1 MTANA
6 GGSFIGGTQQD
17 ADFMTKLEYI
27 IVEGQQCV
35 NESPLNSPS
44 AVSASSPDP
53 KKAHH
58 KAKASSI
65 RKKKY
70 PKRSKDS
77 KKSVK
82 NKTPGV
88 SLLPFEMLCSM
99 YHIEQTE
106 HRREQYQQV
115 RDTNKLL
122 RYWMYEEWCK
132 LNDKAVVPEK
142 FKTWSKNF
150 EYEEGKQGVGN
161 ITYRD
166 ISAYADLTLDEYQSL
181 TSTGKAAGEKA
192 SKIRSGEADQ
202 QQSKYRKSVQQKSP
216 LVEDVLEGDY

>member
-1 MTANA
+1 MTADA
-6 GGSFIGGTQQD
+6 GGTQD

-58 KAKASSI
+58 KAKTSLK
-65 RKKKY
+65 KKKY

-77 KKSVK
+77 KKSIK
-82 NKTPGV
+82 NKTPGA

-106 HRREQYQQV
+106 RRREQFQEV
-115 RDTNKLL
+115 PDRNKLL

-132 LNDKAVVPEK
+132 LNDKAVDPEK
-142 FKTWSKNF
+142 FKTWSNNF
-150 EYEEGKQGVGN
+150 EYEEGKQGVRN
-161 ITYRD
+161 ITYKD
-166 ISAYADLTLDEYQSL
+166 ISVYADLTFDEYQSL
-181 TSTGKAAGEKA
+181 TSTGKAASEKA
-192 SKIRSGEADQ
+192 CKIRSGDANQ
-202 QQSKYRKSVQQKSP
+202 QQSKYRKSVPQKSP